1 MLINIDSVISK
12 IRKTIA
18 THELEAPG
26 EYTRW
31 LWLHETRERH
41 LGLNEYGVADA
52 ANMLYCIGDFQMS
65 DEKRAGFRKT
75 LQNFQHQ
82 DTGMFVEFSHHTIHT
97 TAHCSAALELFDAKP
112 LTLPHAI
119 MQYQDV
125 NKLYEF
131 LRNLEWSKS
140 PWGDSHKGAGTYAS
154 FLNCRVAS
162 AAWRKAFV
170 DFLTENCDPEYGMS
184 YKGSIQTGESP
195 VEHHLFG
202 WFHYMFCLE
211 SAHAPIPMPEKLIDT
226 CIDLYTNGGF
236 AGNFHEEIG
245 FRQIDWVFA
254 IHRASRQTPH
264 RFWETKELLRHF
276 AERYFAFLHN
286 IDENTHDTFNDLH
299 SLFGAV
305 CAIVELQLALPGEIE
320 SEFPLKSV
328 LDRRPFI

>member
-1 MLINIDSVISK
+1 MIINIDSVISK
-12 IRKTIA
+12 IRNTIA
-18 THELEAPG
+18 NHELGAPG

-31 LWLHETRERH
+31 LWLHETRKRV

-65 DEKRAGFRKT
+65 QEKRAGFLKT
-75 LQNFQHQ
+75 LQNFQNPE
-82 DTGMFVEFSHHTIHT
+82 TGMFVEATHHTIHT
-97 TAHCSAALELFDAKP
+97 TAHCAAAIELFDAKP
-112 LTLPHAI
+112 LTIPHDIA
-119 MQYQDV
+119 QYQDV
-125 NKLYEF
+125 NKLREF
-131 LRNLEWSKS
+131 LRSLNWAET
-140 PWGDSHKGAGTYAS
+140 PWNESHKGAGVYSA
-154 FLNCRVAS
+154 FFNCRMTT

-184 YKGSIQTGESP
+184 FKGSIQTGLAP

-211 SAHAPIPMPEKLIDT
+211 SANAAIPMPEKLIDT

-236 AGNFHEEIG
+236 SGTFHAETG

-254 IHRASRQTPH
+254 INRASRQTPH
-264 RFWETKELLRHF
+264 RFGEVKELLRHF
-276 AERYFAFLHN
+276 AERYFEFLHN
-286 IDENTHDTFNDLH
+286 VDEKTHDGFNDLH
-299 SLFGAV
+299 SLFGTV
-305 CAIVELQLALPGEIE
+305 CAIAELQLALPGEIE